1 MPHAITGGMAFNTK
15 GIPQVHFFSAF
26 LNKPTIATIDPQAFA
41 IMPAWIEQG
50 VTRQELLFE
59 SGFPKMLSNKTI
71 IAVPYAQTDN
81 PKMHND
87 MIVNLNPFMD

>member
-15 GIPQVHFFSAF
+15 RIPQVHFFSAF

-81 PKMHND
+81 PKNAQ
-87 MIVNLNPFMD
+87 